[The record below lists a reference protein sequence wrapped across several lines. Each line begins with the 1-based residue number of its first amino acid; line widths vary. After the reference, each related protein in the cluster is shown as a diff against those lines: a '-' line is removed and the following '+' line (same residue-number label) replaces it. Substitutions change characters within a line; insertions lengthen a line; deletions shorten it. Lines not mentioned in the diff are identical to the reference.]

1 MKSKISAFLLA
12 AVCIMLFGCNDDLAG
27 EIESYEQEM
36 EDIHELDSTIQTQI
50 DSLDLEALQESIN
63 DMDNTLEAEDLDPRI
78 EQLENEILPEIEELE
93 SSLSD
98 VQVDNEDLNQV
109 FGTFKENVDVKIDFT
124 EALHEYLTT
133 YQNSLVSS
141 AQLVELSQSFMS
153 NQEERNEVIE
163 NAAGD
168 QEQEEIDHI
177 IDQVNEN
184 TTELEQQ
191 SQILQ
196 SDASLEEK
204 RDHIDEVLLPLI
216 DEHIN
221 TLNEMFLESQGSV
234 RVRSI
239 TLDMYYGFKQYYEER
254 KQTILYNNVLQ
265 ETQLQ
270 NILPMKETYEKLN
283 QEYDDSLENL
293 KSGG

>member
-12 AVCIMLFGCNDDLAG
+12 AVCIMLFGCNNDLAG

-50 DSLDLEALQESIN
+50 DSLELEALQESIN

-93 SSLSD
+93 RSLSD
-98 VQVDNEDLNQV
+98 VQVDNEELNQV

>member
-1 MKSKISAFLLA
+1 MRSKISAFLLA
-12 AVCIMLFGCNDDLAG
+12 AVCIMLFGCNNDLAG

-93 SSLSD
+93 RSLSD
-98 VQVDNEDLNQV
+98 VQVDNEELNQV

>member
-1 MKSKISAFLLA
+1 MRSKISAFLLA

-98 VQVDNEDLNQV
+98 VQVDNEELNQV

>member
-1 MKSKISAFLLA
+1 MRSKISAFLLA
-12 AVCIMLFGCNDDLAG
+12 AVCIMLFGCNNDLAG

-98 VQVDNEDLNQV
+98 VQVDNEELNQV

>member
-98 VQVDNEDLNQV
+98 VQVDNEELNQV

>member
-1 MKSKISAFLLA
+1 MRSKINAFLLA
-12 AVCIMLFGCNDDLAG
+12 AVCIMLFGCNNDLAG

-78 EQLENEILPEIEELE
+78 EQLENEILPEIEDLE

-98 VQVDNEDLNQV
+98 VKVDNEELNQV

>member
-1 MKSKISAFLLA
+1 MRSKISAFLLA
-12 AVCIMLFGCNDDLAG
+12 AVCIMLFGCNNDLAG

-98 VQVDNEDLNQV
+98 VQVDNEELNQV

-216 DEHIN
+216 DGHIN